1 MRNYLLYFSL
11 TLAILIYGQGRVFS
25 QDIIVKSNNDSI
37 RAKIIEIN
45 TENIRF
51 RYFNMKV
58 GPIIQIHKNEVKEI
72 IYENGSKLTIL
83 YNPYEVSSDLL
94 IKSKSHAVKV
104 DALSYLFNHYVLGY
118 EMKLFPRINFEIKG
132 SLIGTNVSTSLDHAE
147 GYFVKCGVKFVKL
160 TNSYM
165 RGLKYIQP
173 LKGNYVKPEI
183 IFGQFKRDEKHHYIN
198 YTNYAINMVFGR
210 QDVINNF
217 FVLDYF
223 GGVGY
228 SYQVNST
235 VKDSSDNKSVGDFT
249 YAYSHLFFGKGLP
262 LILTGGVLIGFVY

>member
-1 MRNYLLYFSL
+1 MTF
-11 TLAILIYGQGRVFS
+11 AIIVYGPKKTFS
-25 QDIIVKSNNDSI
+25 QDVIVKSNNDSI

-51 RYFNMKV
+51 RYFNMKE

-72 IYENGSKLTIL
+72 IYENGSRLTVL
-83 YNPYEVSSDLL
+83 YNPYEVSPDMM
-94 IKSKSHAVKV
+94 IRQRSHAFKV
-104 DALSYLFNHYVLGY
+104 DVLSSLFNHYLLGY
-118 EMKLFPRINFEIKG
+118 EMRLFPAINLELKASI
-132 SLIGTNVSTSLDHAE
+132 IGTNVTTSLDHAE
-147 GYFVKCGVKFVKL
+147 GYFVKCGLKFVKL
-160 TNSYM
+160 TSSYM

-173 LKGNYVKPEI
+173 LKGNYIKPEL

-198 YTNYAINMVFGR
+198 YTNYAINIVFGR

-223 GGVGY
+223 GGFGY

-235 VKDSSDNKSVGDFT
+235 VKDSTNNNSVGDFT
-249 YAYSHLFFGKGLP
+249 YAYSHLFFGKGIP
-262 LILTGGVLIGFVY
+262 LILTGGVLIGFAY